1 MSIIYSDVRGIWVDE
16 FRISFDEIDDVDVVV
31 VLTQICDVNN
41 VFEID
46 TSEFTSLS
54 LSLFFLLCFIYFF
67 SHCTLHSIMENINLF
82 S

>member
-54 LSLFFLLCFIYFF
+54 LSLSSFYFVLFIFFRTV
-67 SHCTLHSIMENINLF
+67 HCTASWKI
-82 S
+82 